1 MNSDGEFR
9 DLKLYLVTDIFRYG
23 SVTVYTVNLQLINV
37 VSMWTV
43 SWYFG
48 SEIKIETVIDNY
60 TVTVQSIDLQVK
72 EEICYL
78 TNVIHERFQG
88 GVTSVTIIWQIVY
101 VWNTVGSL
109 PSNDFLGNT
118 WNVFP
123 KGLFNWCTCY
133 NFLFYKIVEFFRSV
147 NSWRCSCNING
158 YMSVSYTIS
167 VDITS

>member
-88 GVTSVTIIWQIVY
+88 GVTSVTII
-101 VWNTVGSL
+101 
-109 PSNDFLGNT
+109 
-118 WNVFP
+118 
-123 KGLFNWCTCY
+123 
-133 NFLFYKIVEFFRSV
+133 
-147 NSWRCSCNING
+147 
-158 YMSVSYTIS
+158 
-167 VDITS
+167 